1 MRNFD
6 SQEQQVIRALIRN
19 PRFSD
24 NRISALTGVPVR
36 TVSRKRAR
44 LEEQG
49 ILTYYTGVEMQAKG
63 TGRFN
68 SQHMI
73 IIKFEL
79 GITRSQI
86 IQEICSEPNVANVFS
101 ELIRDSYIA
110 ETDGHIALVMVLE
123 GESDRDIAE
132 NLQGKIIPSLKKN
145 HGQDSIVELRTIRLL
160 DPIRREHNYLSMVN
174 MEKGFL
180 KGEWPDE
187 AIFVG

>member
-1 MRNFD
+1 MREFD
-6 SQEQQVIRALIRN
+6 SHEQQVIRALIRN

-160 DPIRREHNYLSMVN
+160 DPIRREHNYLPMVN

-180 KGEWPDE
+180 KEEWPDE